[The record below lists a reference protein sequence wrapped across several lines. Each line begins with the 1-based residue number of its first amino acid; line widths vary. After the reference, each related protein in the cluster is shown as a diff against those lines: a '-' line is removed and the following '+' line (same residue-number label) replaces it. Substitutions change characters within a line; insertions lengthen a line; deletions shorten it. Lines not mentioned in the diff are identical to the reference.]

1 MKTKGRP
8 ILLTGILLF
17 SFMLL
22 SLQMMSMALEDSDRF
37 GNLYSYLLV
46 FNTLG
51 LIILITLIVLNF
63 RRLARELKN
72 KVAGSVM
79 TVRMVVMFSILSI
92 TPVLVLYYF
101 SLDFLLRG
109 IDNWFDLRVEQALD
123 DSLEL
128 SRLAL
133 DGRMRE
139 LLKQTTQIAEELKDT
154 SDAASPFEIDEMRSR
169 RAAEELTLLTRQG
182 SIIASS
188 TGEGLSLVPDRPDE
202 TILLQLQQGNSYVGL
217 DPVKDTGLFIRV
229 VVNVPQF
236 GGDKRRR
243 IVQALFPVTQRMNE
257 LAASVQAAFV
267 EYKELSYL
275 REQLK
280 LSFIMILTMVLL
292 FSIFSVV
299 WAAFY
304 TAKKLAAPVRD
315 LAEGTRAVADGDY
328 TKQLPVTSRDELGF
342 LVASFNTMTE
352 KISEARDA
360 ANRSQQEAEA
370 QRAHLETVLTRL
382 SSGVMVIGQD
392 QVIQTVNDSAGQI
405 LDVPAET
412 LFNRTLEQLRA
423 SNGYLEH
430 FIDLISENII
440 ERQKDWREQIT
451 IFGSSGRQILMCSG
465 AMLPDVNE
473 SEQGYVI
480 VFDDITVLLQG
491 QKDAAWS
498 EVARRLAHEI
508 KNPLTPIQL
517 AAERLRHKYLNTME
531 PDDAETL
538 DRLTNTIVQQ
548 VETMKGMVNS
558 FSNYARPPILESKPA
573 DINDLILEVTDLY
586 SHDGTVNIK
595 TDLSEDLPLI
605 DIDTR
610 RIRQVFNNLIK
621 NAIDASPVNSDLYI
635 SSHKVSDKNFE
646 SVEIR
651 IRDSGSGIADN
662 IREQMFDPYVTNK
675 TKGTGLG
682 LAITKRIV
690 EEHGG
695 MIWLENNNPAP
706 GACACIRL
714 PLGQSVS
721 NPVTGVSETV

>member
-1 MKTKGRP
+1 MKHKGRL

-37 GNLYSYLLV
+37 GNLYSWLLV

-72 KVAGSVM
+72 RVPGSLM
-79 TVRMVVMFSILSI
+79 TVRMVVMFSILSV

-101 SLDFLLRG
+101 SLDFLMRG

-133 DGRMRE
+133 DNRMRE
-139 LLKQTTQIAEELKDT
+139 LLKKTSRIADELRDT
-154 SDAASPFEIDEMRSR
+154 SDPASPFEIDEMRSR
-169 RAAEELTLLTRQG
+169 SGAEELTLLTRQG
-182 SIIASS
+182 GIIASS
-188 TGEGLSLVPDRPDE
+188 TGEGLSLVPDLPDD
-202 TILLQLQQGNSYVGL
+202 TILLQLQQGSSYVGL
-217 DPVKDTGLFIRV
+217 DPVSDSGLYIRV
-229 VVNVPQF
+229 VVNVPES
-236 GGDKRRR
+236 GGKNTRR
-243 IVQALFPVTQRMNE
+243 IIQALYPVTERMSE
-257 LAASVQAAFV
+257 LAASVQSAFV
-267 EYKELSYL
+267 DYKELSYL

-280 LSFIMILTMVLL
+280 ISFIMILTMVLL
-292 FSIFSVV
+292 FTVFSVV

-304 TAKKLAAPVRD
+304 TAKRLAAPIRD

-342 LVASFNTMTE
+342 LVASFNTMTG
-352 KISEARDA
+352 KISEARDIA
-360 ANRSQQEAEA
+360 HRSQQEAES

-382 SSGVMVIGQD
+382 TSGVLVIGQD
-392 QVIQTVNDSAGQI
+392 QIIQTVNDSAGQI
-405 LDVPAET
+405 LDLPVSA
-412 LFNRTLEQLRA
+412 LLDRSLEEIRA
-423 SNGYLEH
+423 SNPYLEH
-430 FIDLISENII
+430 FVDRINENIV
-440 ERQKDWREQIT
+440 EKQKDWREQIPV
-451 IFGSSGRQILMCSG
+451 FGSSGRQILMCSG
-465 AMLPDVNE
+465 VKLPEVNDGE
-473 SEQGYVI
+473 RGYVI

-517 AAERLRHKYLNTME
+517 AAERVRHKYLRNMPPE
-531 PDDAETL
+531 DAETL

-548 VETMKGMVNS
+548 VETMKDMVNS
-558 FSNYARPPILESKPA
+558 FSNYARPPTLESSPA
-573 DINDLILEVTDLY
+573 DINELILEVIDLY
-586 SHDGTVNIK
+586 SNHRHITINTK
-595 TDLSEDLPLI
+595 LSHDLPPVEI
-605 DIDTR
+605 DKKR
-610 RIRQVFNNLIK
+610 MRQVFNNLVK
-621 NAIDASPVNSDLYI
+621 NAIDASPEDSVLDI
-635 SSHKVSDKNFE
+635 CTDRITDKNIE

-662 IREQMFDPYVTNK
+662 IKEQMFDPYVTNK

-682 LAITKRIV
+682 LAISKRIV

-695 MIWLENNNPAP
+695 MIWLENNVPAP
-706 GACACIRL
+706 GACAYIRL
-714 PLGQSVS
+714 PLGQTV
-721 NPVTGVSETV
+721 VGITDDLSESA

>member
-1 MKTKGRP
+1 MKSRGRLL
-8 ILLTGILLF
+8 LLTGILLF

-51 LIILITLIVLNF
+51 LITLVTLIVLNF
-63 RRLARELKN
+63 RRLARELRN
-72 KVAGSVM
+72 RVPGSVM

-169 RAAEELTLLTRQG
+169 SAAEELTLLTRQG

-188 TGEGLSLVPDRPDE
+188 TGEGLSLVPDRPNE
-202 TILLQLQQGNSYVGL
+202 TILLQLQQGSSYVGL
-217 DPVKDTGLFIRV
+217 DPVKDTGLYIRV
-229 VVNVPQF
+229 VVNVPEF
-236 GGDKRRR
+236 GTDSSRR
-243 IVQALFPVTQRMNE
+243 IIQALFPVTERMNE
-257 LAASVQAAFV
+257 LAASVQSAFV
-267 EYKELSYL
+267 DYKELSYL

-280 LSFIMILTMVLL
+280 LSFIMILTLVLL

-304 TAKKLAAPVRD
+304 SAKKLAAPVRD
-315 LAEGTRAVADGDY
+315 LAEGTRAVAEGDY

-342 LVASFNTMTE
+342 LVASFNSMTE
-352 KISEARDA
+352 KISNARDA
-360 ANRSQQEAEA
+360 VHRSKQEAES

-382 SSGVMVIGQD
+382 SSGVMVIGNGQI
-392 QVIQTVNDSAGQI
+392 IQTANYSAGQI
-405 LDVPAET
+405 LDLAT
-412 LFNRTLEQLRA
+412 DSLLNRSLEQIR
-423 SNGYLEH
+423 SRNSYLEPLT
-430 FIDLISENII
+430 DLIAENILDD
-440 ERQKDWREQIT
+440 QKDFREQIT
-451 IFGSSGRQILMCSG
+451 IFGTSGRQVLMCSG
-465 AMLPDVNE
+465 AKLPDLNE
-473 SEQGYVI
+473 SSQGYVI

-517 AAERLRHKYLNTME
+517 AAERLRHKYLRTMQAE
-531 PDDAETL
+531 DSETL

-548 VETMKGMVNS
+548 VETMKDMVNS
-558 FSNYARPPILESKPA
+558 FSNYARPPTLESEPA
-573 DINDLILEVTDLY
+573 SINDLIIEVTDLY
-586 SHDGTVNIK
+586 SNDDTVSIE
-595 TDLSEDLPLI
+595 TILSEQLPLV
-605 DIDTR
+605 DIDTKR
-610 RIRQVFNNLIK
+610 MRQVFNNLIK
-621 NAIDASPVNSDLYI
+621 NAIDASPEQSTLEVSTQ
-635 SSHKVSDKNFE
+635 KVIDRNVD

-651 IRDSGSGIADN
+651 IRDSGYGIADN
-662 IREQMFDPYVTNK
+662 IKEQLFDPYVTNK

-682 LAITKRIV
+682 LAISKRIV

-695 MIWLENNNPAP
+695 MIWLENNTPAP
-706 GACACIRL
+706 GACVYIRL
-714 PLGQSVS
+714 PLGQSAIMS
-721 NPVTGVSETV
+721 ESGVSESA

>member
-1 MKTKGRP
+1 MTAKGRP
-8 ILLTGILLF
+8 ILLLGILLF

-22 SLQMMSMALEDSDRF
+22 SLQMMSMALEDSGRF
-37 GNLYSYLLV
+37 GNLYSWLLV

-51 LIILITLIVLNF
+51 LITLITLIVLNF
-63 RRLARELKN
+63 RRLARELRN
-72 KVAGSVM
+72 RVPGAVM
-79 TVRMVVMFSILSI
+79 TLRMVTMFSILSV

-101 SLDFLLRG
+101 SLDFLMRG

-123 DSLEL
+123 NSLEL

-139 LLKQTTQIAEELKDT
+139 LLKQTRQIAEELRGT
-154 SDAASPFEIDEMRSR
+154 SDAASPFEIDEMRARS
-169 RAAEELTLLTRQG
+169 AAEELTLLTRQG
-182 SIIASS
+182 TIIASS

-217 DPVKDTGLFIRV
+217 DPVKDTGLYIRV
-229 VVNVPQF
+229 VVNVPEF
-236 GGDKRRR
+236 GGKNSAR
-243 IVQALFPVTQRMNE
+243 IVQALFPVTERMNE
-257 LAASVQAAFV
+257 LAASVQDAFV

-280 LSFIMILTMVLL
+280 LSFIMILTLVLL
-292 FSIFSVV
+292 FSVFSVV

-304 TAKKLAAPVRD
+304 TAKKLASPVRD

-342 LVASFNTMTE
+342 LVASFNAMTQ
-352 KISEARDA
+352 KLADARDA
-360 ANRSQQEAEA
+360 VNRSQQEAEA
-370 QRAHLETVLTRL
+370 QRAHLETVLARL
-382 SSGVMVIGQD
+382 SSGVMVIGRD
-392 QVIQTVNDSAGQI
+392 TVIQTVNDSAGQI
-405 LDVPAET
+405 LNIPAAA
-412 LFNRTLEQLRA
+412 LQDRTLEQVRA
-423 SNGYLEH
+423 SNGYLES
-430 FIDLISENII
+430 FIDQIAENIT

-451 IFGSSGRQILMCSG
+451 IFGTAGRQVLMCSG
-465 AMLPDVNE
+465 AMLPE
-473 SEQGYVI
+473 METEQGYVI

-491 QKDAAWS
+491 QKEAAWS

-517 AAERLRHKYLNTME
+517 AAERLRHKYLHTME
-531 PDDAETL
+531 AKDAETL

-548 VETMKGMVNS
+548 VETMKDMVNS
-558 FSNYARPPILESKPA
+558 FSNYARPPTLESAPT
-573 DINDLILEVTDLY
+573 DINKLIREVVDLY
-586 SHDGTVNIK
+586 SGDDVITIE
-595 TDLSEDLPLI
+595 TALTAELPPV
-605 DIDTR
+605 DIDAR
-610 RIRQVFNNLIK
+610 RMRQVFNNLIK
-621 NAIDASPVNSDLYI
+621 NAIDASPDNSVILI
-635 SSHKVSDKNFE
+635 SSTRISERNVDSI
-646 SVEIR
+646 EIR

-662 IREQMFDPYVTNK
+662 MQEQMFDPYVTNK

-695 MIWLENNNPAP
+695 MVWLENNDPGP

-714 PLGQSVS
+714 PLGQSVPEPLADMS
-721 NPVTGVSETV
+721 KTG

>member
-1 MKTKGRP
+1 MTTKGRP
-8 ILLTGILLF
+8 ILLLGILLF

-22 SLQMMSMALEDSDRF
+22 SLQMMSMALEDSGRF
-37 GNLYSYLLV
+37 GNLYSWLLI

-51 LIILITLIVLNF
+51 LITLVTLIVLNF
-63 RRLARELKN
+63 RRLARELRN
-72 KVAGSVM
+72 RVPGAVM
-79 TVRMVVMFSILSI
+79 TLRMVMMFSILSV

-139 LLKQTTQIAEELKDT
+139 LLKQTRQIAEELRDT
-154 SDAASPFEIDEMRSR
+154 SDAASPFEIDEMRARSV
-169 RAAEELTLLTRQG
+169 AEELTLLTRQG
-182 SIIASS
+182 TIIASS

-217 DPVKDTGLFIRV
+217 DPVKDTGLYIRV
-229 VVNVPQF
+229 VVNVPEF
-236 GGDKRRR
+236 GGKNTRR
-243 IVQALFPVTQRMNE
+243 IVQALFPVTERMNE
-257 LAASVQAAFV
+257 LAASVQDAFV

-280 LSFIMILTMVLL
+280 LSFIMILTLVLL

-315 LAEGTRAVADGDY
+315 LAEGTQAVAEGDY

-342 LVASFNTMTE
+342 LVASFNAMTQ
-352 KISEARDA
+352 KIADARDA
-360 ANRSQQEAEA
+360 VNRSQQKAEA

-392 QVIQTVNDSAGQI
+392 TVIQTVNDSAGQI
-405 LDVPAET
+405 LNVPVST
-412 LFNRTLEQLRA
+412 LLNRTLEEVRA
-423 SNGYLEH
+423 SNNYLER
-430 FIDLISENII
+430 FIDQIAENIVD
-440 ERQKDWREQIT
+440 RQKDWREQIT
-451 IFGSSGRQILMCSG
+451 IFGASGRQVLMCSG
-465 AMLPDVNE
+465 AMLPDVE
-473 SEQGYVI
+473 TEQGYVI

-491 QKDAAWS
+491 QKEAAWS

-517 AAERLRHKYLNTME
+517 AAERLRHKYLRTME
-531 PDDAETL
+531 EQDAETL

-548 VETMKGMVNS
+548 VETMKDMVNS
-558 FSNYARPPILESKPA
+558 FSNYARPPTLEAAPT
-573 DINDLILEVTDLY
+573 DINELIREVTDLY
-586 SHDGTVNIK
+586 S
-595 TDLSEDLPLI
+595 SEEVTTIETTLADDLPPV
-605 DIDTR
+605 DIDAKR
-610 RIRQVFNNLIK
+610 MRQVFNNLIK
-621 NAIDASPVNSDLYI
+621 NAIDASPAKSVILV
-635 SSHKVSDKNFE
+635 SSEHIQDRNVDFIE
-646 SVEIR
+646 VR

-662 IREQMFDPYVTNK
+662 MREQMFDPYVTNK

-695 MIWLENNNPAP
+695 MVWLENNDPGP

-714 PLGQSVS
+714 PLGQSSPVPVS
-721 NPVTGVSETV
+721 NVSETA

>member
-1 MKTKGRP
+1 MKNKGRP
-8 ILLTGILLF
+8 ILLIGIVLF

-37 GNLYSYLLV
+37 GNLYSYLLI

-51 LIILITLIVLNF
+51 LLTLIGLIVLNF
-63 RRLARELKN
+63 RRLARELRN
-72 KVAGSVM
+72 KVPGSFM
-79 TVRMVVMFSILSI
+79 TVRMVVMFSILSV

-154 SDAASPFEIDEMRSR
+154 SDAASPFEIDDMRVRS
-169 RAAEELTLLTRQG
+169 AAEELTLLTRQG

-217 DPVKDTGLFIRV
+217 DPVKDNNLYIRV
-229 VVNVPQF
+229 AVNVPGF
-236 GGDKRRR
+236 GGINTRR
-243 IVQALFPVTQRMNE
+243 IVQALFPVTERMNA
-257 LAASVQAAFV
+257 LAASVQSAFV
-267 EYKELSYL
+267 DYKELSYL

-280 LSFIMILTMVLL
+280 LSFIMILTLVLL
-292 FSIFSVV
+292 FTMFSVV

-304 TAKKLAAPVRD
+304 SAKKLSAPIRD
-315 LAEGTRAVADGDY
+315 LAEGTRAVSDGDY
-328 TKQLPVTSRDELGF
+328 TKQLPVTSSDELGF
-342 LVASFNTMTE
+342 LVASFNAMTE

-360 ANRSQQEAEA
+360 ATRSQQQAES
-370 QRAHLETVLTRL
+370 QRAHLETVLSRL
-382 SSGVMVIGQD
+382 SSGVIVIGIKNE
-392 QVIQTVNDSAGQI
+392 IQTINESAEQI
-405 LDVPAET
+405 LEIVTDRSTVET
-412 LFNRTLEQLRA
+412 LDTIRSRY
-423 SNGYLEH
+423 GYLEPL
-430 FIDLISENII
+430 IDTVKANIDDGHL
-440 ERQKDWREQIT
+440 DWREQIN
-451 IFGSSGRQILMCSG
+451 IFGPSGRLILMCSG
-465 AMLPDVNE
+465 AKLPAINDVP
-473 SEQGYVI
+473 QGNVI

-517 AAERLRHKYLNTME
+517 AAERVRHKYLQTMNQE
-531 PDDAETL
+531 DAETL

-548 VETMKGMVNS
+548 VETMKDMVNS
-558 FSNYARPPILESKPA
+558 FSNYARPPTLENSPA
-573 DINDLILEVTDLY
+573 DLNALVTEVSDLY
-586 SHDGTVNIK
+586 SNEDGITIE
-595 TDLSEDLPLI
+595 TGLTASLPAI
-605 DIDTR
+605 NMDKNR
-610 RIRQVFNNLIK
+610 MRQVFNNLIK
-621 NAIDASPVNSDLYI
+621 NAIDASGDTASLTINTDLVRE
-635 SSHKVSDKNFE
+635 HNADF
-646 SVEIR
+646 VEIR
-651 IRDSGSGIADN
+651 VRDSGCGIADN

-682 LAITKRIV
+682 LAISKRII

-695 MIWLENNNPAP
+695 MIWIENNTTGK

-714 PLGQSVS
+714 PLDKTM
-721 NPVTGVSETV
+721 TGTAKDSSQTA